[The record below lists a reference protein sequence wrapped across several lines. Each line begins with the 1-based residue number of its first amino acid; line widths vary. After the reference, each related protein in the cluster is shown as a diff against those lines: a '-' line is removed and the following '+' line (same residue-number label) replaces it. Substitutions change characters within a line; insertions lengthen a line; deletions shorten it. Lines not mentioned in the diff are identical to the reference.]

1 MTAIFV
7 GSFDPFTIAHQSL
20 VMRVL
25 PIFSKIVIGVGVN
38 VNKKT
43 MFSVQERV
51 SQIQEVFADNSKVKV
66 ESYDGLTIDFAKKHQ
81 AQYIVRGVRSVID
94 FEYERTIA
102 DANRAMSGIETIF
115 LFSEPE
121 NAYISSSLV
130 RELISHNKSVKHLL
144 PQ

>member
-1 MTAIFV
+1 
-7 GSFDPFTIAHQSL
+7 
-20 VMRVL
+20 
-25 PIFSKIVIGVGVN
+25 
-38 VNKKT
+38 